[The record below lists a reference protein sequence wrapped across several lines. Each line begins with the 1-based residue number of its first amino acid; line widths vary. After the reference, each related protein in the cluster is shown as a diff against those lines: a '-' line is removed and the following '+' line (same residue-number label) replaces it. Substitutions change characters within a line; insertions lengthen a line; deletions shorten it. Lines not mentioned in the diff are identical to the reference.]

1 MVEAYVLIQTE
12 AGKRPSVASEVTQI
26 EGVVTAVVVGGPYD
40 VIARVTAEDFDSL
53 AKLSV
58 SKIQVVDGVTRT
70 LTCSVAH
77 L

>member
-40 VIARVTAEDFDSL
+40 VIARVTAEDFD
-53 AKLSV
+53 
-58 SKIQVVDGVTRT
+58 
-70 LTCSVAH
+70 LTIINHNSFRSHIIGAPMAFS
-77 L
+77 